1 MTHHLDIFMSGKNLG
16 LNGLIAACSFIYCTS
31 IISSNISFIVVV
43 ILCSKVAA
51 VLMLD
56 HLQSCW
62 FSSSA
67 AETHQ
72 ILTKYEILMFQG
84 IYEQKVQR
92 WGNQSS
98 NTEHVTFLSEFRETN
113 NFYPVTGAAT
123 TPDLFQQNSENT
135 VYIVDSLLSCTWS
148 ETFIYNKTYSKKK
161 TFMLISLIQSMLF
174 IAKQHVLN
182 NKKSIWVQ
190 TGKW

>member
-1 MTHHLDIFMSGKNLG
+1 MWAGWAEL
-16 LNGLIAACSFIYCTS
+16 AQ
-31 IISSNISFIVVV
+31 V
-43 ILCSKVAA
+43 
-51 VLMLD
+51 
-56 HLQSCW
+56 QPWW
-62 FSSSA
+62 FSSSRA
-67 AETHQ
+67 RKKTSKYKTILSQQLTMLKSCCCVDVGSSSIMHQ

-161 TFMLISLIQSMLF
+161 TLCLY
-174 IAKQHVLN
+174 H
-182 NKKSIWVQ
+182 
-190 TGKW
+190 